1 MGDSGGPK
9 RPFDHGGMV
18 RLRDEVQGG
27 VISRR
32 QLREL
37 HAQDHDIRRLVRNR
51 ELTAIHPGVYVS
63 HTGLPTWGQRAWAA
77 VLACWPAALTGRS
90 ALPKPPERA
99 PIEVMVPMS
108 RTVRAPDG
116 VVVRRRARFD
126 GHVDWA
132 AYPPRQL
139 LAEAA
144 IDAAVDAGGAT
155 EAFAMLAELIQTKVI
170 RTVSLIEAL
179 GHRRRIPDRQLMVEL
194 LEDLKAGA
202 CSVLEREYLRRV
214 ERAHGLPA
222 GERQVAD
229 SVAGVSVER
238 DVTYAAYGLVVELDG
253 RAFHGSAAARDADH
267 ARDLD
272 AAVAHKV
279 RTVRLTYGQV
289 LGDPCRTAARI
300 GELLGRGGWSG
311 EVTPCPECPAG
322 SADQRLDAE
331 VAH

>member
-1 MGDSGGPK
+1 MEHSGDAK
-9 RPFDHGGMV
+9 QPFDRDGMV
-18 RLRDEVQGG
+18 RLRDEIQGG

-32 QLREL
+32 QLRDL

-51 ELTAIHPGVYVS
+51 ELAVIHPGVYVN
-63 HTGLPTWGQRAWAA
+63 HTGNPTWGQRAWAA
-77 VLACWPAALTGRS
+77 VLVCWPAALTGRS

-99 PIEVMVPMS
+99 PIEVMIPMS
-108 RTVRAPDG
+108 RTISAPDG
-116 VVVRRRARFD
+116 VIVRRRARFD
-126 GHVDWA
+126 GYVDWS

-144 IDAAVDAGGAT
+144 IDAASEAGGVN
-155 EAFAMLAELIQTKVI
+155 EAFAVLADLVQAKAV
-170 RTVSLIEAL
+170 RAAALVEAL
-179 GHRRRIPDRQLMVEL
+179 RRRPRMRDRRLLGEL
-194 LEDLKAGA
+194 LEDLNDGA

-272 AAVAHKV
+272 AAAVRGL

-289 LGDPCRTAARI
+289 LGDPCRTATRI
-300 GELLGRGGWSG
+300 GELLRLGGWEGQVRS
-311 EVTPCPECPAG
+311 CPDCPADT
-322 SADQRLDAE
+322 A
-331 VAH
+331 

>member
-1 MGDSGGPK
+1 VEHSGDAK
-9 RPFDHGGMV
+9 QPFDHDGMV
-18 RLRDEVQGG
+18 RLRDEIQGG

-32 QLREL
+32 QLRDL

-51 ELTAIHPGVYVS
+51 ELAVIHPGVYVN
-63 HTGLPTWGQRAWAA
+63 HTGNPTWGQRAWAA

-90 ALPKPPERA
+90 ALPKPPERG

-108 RTVRAPDG
+108 RTVRAPYG
-116 VVVRRRARFD
+116 VIVRRRARFD
-126 GHVDWA
+126 GYVDWA

-139 LAEAA
+139 IAEAA
-144 IDAAVDAGGAT
+144 IDAAAEAADIN
-155 EAFAMLAELIQTKVI
+155 EAFSMLADLVQSKALRAAALV
-170 RTVSLIEAL
+170 EAL
-179 GHRRRIPDRQLMVEL
+179 GHRRRLRDRRLLGEL

-222 GERQVAD
+222 GERQIAD

-238 DVTYAAYGLVVELDG
+238 DVSYAAYGVVVELDG
-253 RAFHGSAAARDADH
+253 RAFHGSVAARDADH

-272 AAVAHKV
+272 AAAARGL

-300 GELLGRGGWSG
+300 GELLMLGGWEGQIRS
-311 EVTPCPECPAG
+311 CPDCPADT
-322 SADQRLDAE
+322 A
-331 VAH
+331 

>member
-1 MGDSGGPK
+1 MEHSGEAK
-9 RPFDHGGMV
+9 KPFDHHGMV
-18 RLRDEVQGG
+18 RLRDEIQGG

-32 QLREL
+32 QLRDL

-51 ELTAIHPGVYVS
+51 ELTAIHPGVYVG
-63 HTGLPTWGQRAWAA
+63 HTGNPTWGQRAWAA
-77 VLACWPAALTGRS
+77 VLACWPAALTSRS
-90 ALPKPPERA
+90 ALPKPPERS
-99 PIEVMVPMS
+99 PIEVMVPIG
-108 RTVRAPDG
+108 RTVRAPKG
-116 VVVRRRARFD
+116 VLVRRRARFD
-126 GHVDWA
+126 GYVDWA

-144 IDAAVDAGGAT
+144 IDASAGAGDAS
-155 EAFAMLAELIQTKVI
+155 EAFSLLADLVQTKVV
-170 RTVSLIEAL
+170 RASALVEAL
-179 GHRRRIPDRQLMVEL
+179 GRRPRMRDRRLLGEL
-194 LEDLKAGA
+194 LDDLMAGA

-253 RAFHGSAAARDADH
+253 RAFHGSAATRDADH

-272 AAVAHKV
+272 AAAVRGL

-289 LGDPCRTAARI
+289 LGGPCRTATRI
-300 GELLGRGGWSG
+300 GELLRLGGWEG
-311 EVTPCPECPAG
+311 EVCSC
-322 SADQRLDAE
+322 SVCADP
-331 VAH
+331 

>member
-1 MGDSGGPK
+1 MGDSGDPK
-9 RPFDHGGMV
+9 QQFEHDGML
-18 RLRDEVQGG
+18 RLRDEIQGG
-27 VISRR
+27 VVARW

-51 ELTAIHPGVYVS
+51 ELTVIHPGVYVG
-63 HTGLPTWGQRAWAA
+63 HTGTPTWGQRAWAA

-90 ALPKPPERA
+90 ALPKPPDRG

-108 RTVRAPDG
+108 RTVRAPEG
-116 VVVRRRARFD
+116 VIVRRRVRFD
-126 GHVDWA
+126 GYVDWA
-132 AYPPRQL
+132 AYPPRQV

-144 IDAAVDAGGAT
+144 IDAAAGAGGAAD
-155 EAFAMLAELIQTKVI
+155 AFTVLADLIRTKVV
-170 RTVSLIEAL
+170 RTASLIEAL
-179 GHRRRIPDRQLMVEL
+179 GHRRRMHDRQLIVEL
-194 LEDLKAGA
+194 LEDLKSGA

-272 AAVAHKV
+272 AAAV
-279 RTVRLTYGQV
+279 RGLRSVRLTYGQV
-289 LGDPCRTAARI
+289 IGDPCRTATRI
-300 GELLGRGGWSG
+300 GELLRLGGWEGQIRS
-311 EVTPCPECPAG
+311 CPDCPAD
-322 SADQRLDAE
+322 SA
-331 VAH
+331 

>member
-1 MGDSGGPK
+1 MDHSGDAK
-9 RPFDHGGMV
+9 QPFDRNGME

-37 HAQDHDIRRLVRNR
+37 HARDHDIRRLVRNR
-51 ELTAIHPGVYVS
+51 ELTVIHPGIYVG
-63 HTGLPTWGQRAWAA
+63 HTGNPTWGQRAWAA
-77 VLACWPAALTGRS
+77 VLVCWPAALTGRS

-108 RTVRAPDG
+108 RTVRAPNG
-116 VVVRRRARFD
+116 VIVRRRARFE
-126 GHVDWA
+126 GYVDWA

-139 LAEAA
+139 IAEAA
-144 IDAAVDAGGAT
+144 IDAAAEAADIN
-155 EAFAMLAELIQTKVI
+155 EAFSMLADLVQS
-170 RTVSLIEAL
+170 RTLRAGALVEAL
-179 GHRRRIPDRQLMVEL
+179 GRRRRLRDRHLLGEL
-194 LEDLKAGA
+194 LEDLQVGA

-214 ERAHGLPA
+214 ERAHGLPT
-222 GERQVAD
+222 GKRQLAD
-229 SVAGVSVER
+229 SVAGVSLER

-253 RAFHGSAAARDADH
+253 RAFHGSAAARNADH

-272 AAVAHKV
+272 AAAVRKL

-300 GELLGRGGWSG
+300 GEMLRLGGWEGDVSRCL
-311 EVTPCPECPAG
+311 VCP
-322 SADQRLDAE
+322 D
-331 VAH
+331 V

>member
-1 MGDSGGPK
+1 MEHSGDAK
-9 RPFDHGGMV
+9 QPFDHDGMV
-18 RLRDEVQGG
+18 RLRDEIQGG

-32 QLREL
+32 QLRDL

-51 ELTAIHPGVYVS
+51 ELAVIHPGVYVN
-63 HTGLPTWGQRAWAA
+63 HTGNPTWGQRAWAA
-77 VLACWPAALTGRS
+77 VLVCWPAALTGRS
-90 ALPKPPERA
+90 ALPKPPERSS
-99 PIEVMVPMS
+99 IEVMVPMG
-108 RTVRAPDG
+108 RTVRAPKG
-116 VVVRRRARFD
+116 VLVRRRARFE
-126 GHVDWA
+126 GYVDWA

-144 IDAAVDAGGAT
+144 IDAAAAAGDPG
-155 EAFAMLAELIQTKVI
+155 EAFSLLADLVQTKAV
-170 RTVSLIEAL
+170 RASALVEAL
-179 GHRRRIPDRQLMVEL
+179 SRRPRLRDRRLLGEL
-194 LEDLKAGA
+194 LEDLNDGA

-272 AAVAHKV
+272 AAAVRGL

-300 GELLGRGGWSG
+300 GELLRLGGWEGQVRS
-311 EVTPCPECPAG
+311 CPDCPAVP
-322 SADQRLDAE
+322 A
-331 VAH
+331 

>member
-1 MGDSGGPK
+1 MEHSGDAK
-9 RPFDHGGMV
+9 QPFDHDGMV
-18 RLRDEVQGG
+18 RLRDEIQSG

-37 HAQDHDIRRLVRNR
+37 HAEDHDIRRLVRNR
-51 ELTAIHPGVYVS
+51 ELAVIHPGVYVN
-63 HTGLPTWGQRAWAA
+63 HTGNPTWGQRSWAA
-77 VLACWPAALTGRS
+77 VLVCWPAALTGRS
-90 ALPKPPERA
+90 ALPKPPERG
-99 PIEVMVPMS
+99 PIEVMVPLG

-116 VVVRRRARFD
+116 VIVRRRARFD
-126 GHVDWA
+126 GYVDWA

-144 IDAAVDAGGAT
+144 IDAAADAGGVTA
-155 EAFAMLAELIQTKVI
+155 AFAMLADLIQTKVV
-170 RTVSLIEAL
+170 RASALVEAL
-179 GHRRRIPDRQLMVEL
+179 GHRRRLPNRQLMTEL
-194 LEDLKAGA
+194 LEDLKDGA

-222 GERQVAD
+222 GDRQVAD

-272 AAVAHKV
+272 AAVA
-279 RTVRLTYGQV
+279 RNLRSVRLTYGQV
-289 LGDPCRTAARI
+289 LGAPCRTAARI
-300 GELLGRGGWSG
+300 GELLGRGGWPG
-311 EVTPCPECPAG
+311 EVTPCSDCPAD
-322 SADQRLDAE
+322 AD
-331 VAH
+331 

>member
-1 MGDSGGPK
+1 MEHSGDAK
-9 RPFDHGGMV
+9 QPFDHDGML
-18 RLRDEVQGG
+18 RLRDEIQGG

-32 QLREL
+32 QLRDL

-51 ELTAIHPGVYVS
+51 ELTAIHPGVYVG
-63 HTGLPTWGQRAWAA
+63 HTGSPTWGQRAWAA

-90 ALPKPPERA
+90 ALPKAPGRG

-108 RTVRAPDG
+108 RTVTAPDG
-116 VVVRRRARFD
+116 VIVRRRARFD
-126 GHVDWA
+126 GYVDWA

-139 LAEAA
+139 IAEAA
-144 IDAAVDAGGAT
+144 IDAAADAADIN
-155 EAFAMLAELIQTKVI
+155 EAFSMLADLVQSKALRAAALV
-170 RTVSLIEAL
+170 EAL
-179 GHRRRIPDRQLMVEL
+179 GHRRRLRDRRLLGEL

-238 DVTYAAYGLVVELDG
+238 DVSYAAYGLVVELDG
-253 RAFHGSAAARDADH
+253 RAFHSSAASRDADH

-272 AAVAHKV
+272 AAAARGL
-279 RTVRLTYGQV
+279 RTVRLTFGQV
-289 LGDPCRTAARI
+289 LGDPCRTAAGI
-300 GELLGRGGWSG
+300 GDLLRLGGWEGQIRSC
-311 EVTPCPECPAG
+311 TDCPAG
-322 SADQRLDAE
+322 SA
-331 VAH
+331 

>member
-1 MGDSGGPK
+1 MEHSGEAK
-9 RPFDHGGMV
+9 QPFDHDGMV
-18 RLRDEVQGG
+18 RLRDEIQGG

-32 QLREL
+32 QLRDL

-51 ELTAIHPGVYVS
+51 ELAVIHPGVYVG
-63 HTGLPTWGQRAWAA
+63 HTGNPTWGQRAWAA
-77 VLACWPAALTGRS
+77 VLVCWPAALTGRS

-99 PIEVMVPMS
+99 PIEVMIPMS
-108 RTVRAPDG
+108 RTISAPDG
-116 VVVRRRARFD
+116 VIVRRRARFD
-126 GHVDWA
+126 GYVDWST
-132 AYPPRQL
+132 YPPRQL

-144 IDAAVDAGGAT
+144 IDAASEAGGVN
-155 EAFAMLAELIQTKVI
+155 EAFAVLADLVQAKAV
-170 RTVSLIEAL
+170 RAAALVEAL
-179 GHRRRIPDRQLMVEL
+179 RRRPRMRDRRLLGEL
-194 LEDLKAGA
+194 LEDLNDGA

-229 SVAGVSVER
+229 SIAGASVER

-272 AAVAHKV
+272 AAVARNL

-300 GELLGRGGWSG
+300 GELLRRGGWSG
-311 EVTPCPECPAG
+311 EVAPCSACPAD
-322 SADQRLDAE
+322 SAP
-331 VAH
+331 

>member
-1 MGDSGGPK
+1 MKHSGDAK
-9 RPFDHGGMV
+9 QPFDQDGMV
-18 RLRDEVQGG
+18 RLRDEIQGG

-37 HAQDHDIRRLVRNR
+37 HARDHDIRRLVRSR
-51 ELTAIHPGVYVS
+51 EVAVIHPGVYVN
-63 HTGLPTWGQRAWAA
+63 HTGNPTWGQRAWAA
-77 VLACWPAALTGRS
+77 VLVCWPAALTGRS
-90 ALPKPPERA
+90 ALPSPPERG

-108 RTVRAPDG
+108 RTVRAPGG
-116 VVVRRRARFD
+116 VVIRRRARFD
-126 GHVDWA
+126 GYVDWA

-144 IDAAVDAGGAT
+144 IDAAVDAGDAG
-155 EAFAMLAELIQTKVI
+155 EAFSMLADLVQTKVV
-170 RTVSLIEAL
+170 RTSALLEAL
-179 GHRRRIPDRQLMVEL
+179 RRRPRMRDRRLLREL
-194 LEDLKAGA
+194 LEDLKDGA

-229 SVAGVSVER
+229 SIAGVFVER
-238 DVTYAAYGLVVELDG
+238 DVTYVAYGVVVELDG

-272 AAVAHKV
+272 AAVTRNL

-289 LGDPCRTAARI
+289 LGDPCRTATRI
-300 GELLGRGGWSG
+300 GELLGHGGWPG
-311 EVTPCPECPAG
+311 KVTPCIDCL
-322 SADQRLDAE
+322 ADRD
-331 VAH
+331 

>member
-1 MGDSGGPK
+1 MGDSGSNG
-9 RPFDHGGMV
+9 RQPFDHDAML
-18 RLRDEVQGG
+18 RLRDEIQGG

-51 ELTAIHPGVYVS
+51 ELAVIHPGVYVN
-63 HTGLPTWGQRAWAA
+63 HTGNPTWGQRAWAA
-77 VLACWPAALTGRS
+77 VLLCWPAALTARS
-90 ALPKPPERA
+90 ALPKLRERA
-99 PIEVMVPMS
+99 PIEVMVPLR

-116 VVVRRRARFD
+116 VIVRRRARFD
-126 GHVDWA
+126 GYVDWA

-144 IDAAVDAGGAT
+144 IDAAGDAGSVT
-155 EAFAMLAELIQTKVI
+155 EAFAMLADLIQTKVV
-170 RTVSLIEAL
+170 RTASLIEAL
-179 GHRRRIPDRQLMVEL
+179 GHRRRVPDRRLLVEL
-194 LEDLKAGA
+194 LQDLKAGA
-202 CSVLEREYLRRV
+202 CSVLEREYLTRV

-229 SVAGVSVER
+229 SVAAGSVER

-253 RAFHGSAAARDADH
+253 RAFHDSAAARDADH

-272 AAVAHKV
+272 AAAVRGL

-289 LGDPCRTAARI
+289 LGDPCRAAARI
-300 GELLGRGGWSG
+300 GQLLRLGGWEGQVRS
-311 EVTPCPECPAG
+311 C
-322 SADQRLDAE
+322 SAC
-331 VAH
+331 

>member
-1 MGDSGGPK
+1 VEHSGDAK
-9 RPFDHGGMV
+9 QPFDHDGMQ

-51 ELTAIHPGVYVS
+51 ELAVIHPGVYVN
-63 HTGLPTWGQRAWAA
+63 HTGNPTWGQRAWAA
-77 VLACWPAALTGRS
+77 VLVCWPAALTGRS
-90 ALPKPPERA
+90 ALPKPPERG
-99 PIEVMVPMS
+99 PIEVMVPLS
-108 RTVRAPDG
+108 RTVNAPDG
-116 VVVRRRARFD
+116 VVIRRRARFE
-126 GHVDWA
+126 GYVDWA

-144 IDAAVDAGGAT
+144 VDAAAEAGDVN
-155 EAFAMLAELIQTKVI
+155 EAFRVLADLVQLKSLRATA
-170 RTVSLIEAL
+170 LIEAL
-179 GHRRRIPDRQLMVEL
+179 RRRPRMRDRRLLGEL
-194 LEDLKAGA
+194 LEDLEAGA

-214 ERAHGLPA
+214 ERAHGLPV

-229 SVAGVSVER
+229 SVAGASVER

-272 AAVAHKV
+272 AAAV
-279 RTVRLTYGQV
+279 RSRA
-289 LGDPCRTAARI
+289 C
-300 GELLGRGGWSG
+300 
-311 EVTPCPECPAG
+311 
-322 SADQRLDAE
+322 SACDG
-331 VAH
+331 

>member
-1 MGDSGGPK
+1 MGDSGDPK
-9 RPFDHGGMV
+9 QPFDHDGML
-18 RLRDEVQGG
+18 RLRDEIQGG
-27 VISRR
+27 VVARW

-51 ELTAIHPGVYVS
+51 ELTAIHPGVYAN
-63 HTGLPTWGQRAWAA
+63 HTGNLTWGQRAWAA
-77 VLACWPAALTGRS
+77 VLVCWPAALTGRS

-99 PIEVMVPMS
+99 PIEVMVPLD
-108 RTVRAPDG
+108 RTVRAPRG
-116 VVVRRRARFD
+116 VIVRRRARFE
-126 GHVDWA
+126 GYVDWA

-139 LAEAA
+139 IAEAA
-144 IDAAVDAGGAT
+144 IDAAAEAVDVN
-155 EAFAMLAELIQTKVI
+155 EAFSMLADLVQSKALRAGALV
-170 RTVSLIEAL
+170 EAL
-179 GHRRRIPDRQLMVEL
+179 GHRRRLRDRHLLGEL

-222 GERQVAD
+222 GERQIAD
-229 SVAGVSVER
+229 SIAGVSVER

-272 AAVAHKV
+272 AAVARGL

-289 LGDPCRTAARI
+289 LGDPCRTASRI
-300 GELLGRGGWSG
+300 GELLRLGGWTG
-311 EVTPCPECPAG
+311 EVAPCPECSTD
-322 SADQRLDAE
+322 SA
-331 VAH
+331 